1 MKRVLCIKNPIAG
14 RRRIKLD
21 KSFIER
27 HFPIGTEIE
36 FVVTQAQGEASL
48 ITEQHLNDFDFF
60 IAIGG
65 DGTVN
70 EVGKILIGTDKVL
83 GILPAGSGNGLAREL
98 GMNMNLHNAVKQLA
112 EFNITSIDTIS
123 VNSYPSLNVAGIGFE
138 AEVAHLFKTLKRRGF
153 PAYAKCVARLISE
166 YKPVEVELLING
178 EKVIKKAFSL
188 SFANSRQFGNNVFNS
203 PLAGF
208 NDGLI
213 DVSVIK
219 PFPLILA
226 PELSI
231 RLLDRSL
238 HKSWYYEVVKTEK
251 TEILNQGEMRWHIDG
266 DPIIMNG
273 PVEVEIKKQS
283 LKVLM
288 GNENRL

>member
-1 MKRVLCIKNPIAG
+1 MKRVLCIKNPKAG
-14 RRRIKLD
+14 RHRVKLD
-21 KSFIER
+21 KSIIAE
-27 HFPIGTEIE
+27 HFPKGTEIE
-36 FVVTQAQGEASL
+36 FVVTQEQGEASV
-48 ITEQHLNDFDFF
+48 ITEQRLNDFDLFV
-60 IAIGG
+60 AIGG

-70 EVGKILIGTDKVL
+70 EVGKILIGTEKVL
-83 GILPAGSGNGLAREL
+83 GIVPAGSGNGLAREL
-98 GMNMNLHNAVKQLA
+98 GMNMNLTSAIKQLA
-112 EFNITSIDTIS
+112 EFNITSIDTVS

-138 AEVAHLFKTLKRRGF
+138 AEVAHLFKTLNRRGF

-166 YKPVEVELLING
+166 YRPVEVDIEING
-178 EKVIKKAFSL
+178 EKVTKKVFSL
-188 SFANSRQFGNNVFNS
+188 SFSNSRQFGNNVYNS

-251 TEILNQGEMRWHIDG
+251 IRILNKGEMRWHVDG
-266 DPIIMNG
+266 DPVIMQG
-273 PVEVEIKKQS
+273 PIEVEIKKQS
-283 LKVLM
+283 LSVLT
-288 GNENRL
+288 GTRTR

>member
-1 MKRVLCIKNPIAG
+1 MKRILCLKNPIAG
-14 RRRIKLD
+14 RRRINLD
-21 KSFIER
+21 KGFIEE
-27 HFPIGTEIE
+27 HFPADTEIE
-36 FVVTQAQGEASL
+36 FIVTKAPGDASV
-48 ITEQHLNDFDFF
+48 ITQQRLNDFDLF

-70 EVGKILIGTDKVL
+70 EVGKVLIGTDKVL

-98 GMNMNLHNAVKQLA
+98 GMNMNLRIAVKQLA
-112 EFNITSIDTIS
+112 EFNVSSIDTIS
-123 VNSYPSLNVAGIGFE
+123 VNSCPSLNVAGIGFE
-138 AEVAHLFKTLKRRGF
+138 AEVAHLFKTMKRRGF
-153 PAYAKCVARLISE
+153 PAYAKCVAKLISE
-166 YKPVEVELLING
+166 YKPVEVEMEING
-178 EKVIKKAFSL
+178 EKVTKKAFSL

-251 TEILNQGEMRWHIDG
+251 TMILNKGEMRWHIDG
-266 DPIIMNG
+266 DPVIMDG
-273 PVEVEIKKQS
+273 PIEVEIKKQS

-288 GNENRL
+288 GKKNF